1 MNGFLLINKPSG
13 LSSNQAVQKIKKIF
27 KVAKVGHLGTLDPLA
42 SGLLVLAL
50 NRATKFSNYFLESDK
65 HYEVEIELG
74 RSTDTDDSEGNVI
87 FESTLYPKK
96 DEIMREL
103 LSFQGNSMQV
113 PPFFSALKHKG
124 TPLYKYARRGEYIR
138 KDPRKITVHSI
149 NNINIIDMKCKF
161 SISCSK
167 GTYIR
172 SIARDLGNKLNC
184 GAHMTALRRVKQ
196 HEFKLSEAK
205 EIQDATCKDL
215 VTIEEAFK
223 NIDSIRISKD
233 NTKKF
238 INGVKFKH
246 QKTQIDYIKVYS
258 EDNKFL
264 GLGEVNKNYLKHK
277 QLV

>member
-74 RSTDTDDSEGNVI
+74 RSTDTDDSEGNMI

-113 PPFFSALKHKG
+113 PPFFQ
-124 TPLYKYARRGEYIR
+124 PL
-138 KDPRKITVHSI
+138 
-149 NNINIIDMKCKF
+149 N
-161 SISCSK
+161 
-167 GTYIR
+167 
-172 SIARDLGNKLNC
+172 
-184 GAHMTALRRVKQ
+184 
-196 HEFKLSEAK
+196 
-205 EIQDATCKDL
+205 
-215 VTIEEAFK
+215 
-223 NIDSIRISKD
+223 
-233 NTKKF
+233 
-238 INGVKFKH
+238 
-246 QKTQIDYIKVYS
+246 IKVSPYTNMPDV
-258 EDNKFL
+258 ENILEKIP
-264 GLGEVNKNYLKHK
+264 EK
-277 QLV
+277 